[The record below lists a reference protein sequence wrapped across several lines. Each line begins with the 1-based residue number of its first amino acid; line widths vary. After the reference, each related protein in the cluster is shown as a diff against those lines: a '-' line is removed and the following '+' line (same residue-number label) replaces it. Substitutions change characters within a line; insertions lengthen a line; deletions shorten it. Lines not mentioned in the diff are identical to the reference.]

1 MGWPPKKVY
10 IGEKNLILRVRSA
23 KENDSRQRKPTSML
37 LTCLN
42 VNDMITKTYLN
53 NPFQKP

>member
-10 IGEKNLILRVRSA
+10 IGEKNLILRDRSA
-23 KENDSRQRKPTSML
+23 KDNDSRQHKPTSML

-42 VNDMITKTYLN
+42 VNDMITKAYVN
-53 NPFQKP
+53 NPIQKP

>member
-10 IGEKNLILRVRSA
+10 IGEENLILRVRSA

-37 LTCLN
+37 EPSLKSTTMICLYNLTQ
-42 VNDMITKTYLN
+42 IPKH
-53 NPFQKP
+53 